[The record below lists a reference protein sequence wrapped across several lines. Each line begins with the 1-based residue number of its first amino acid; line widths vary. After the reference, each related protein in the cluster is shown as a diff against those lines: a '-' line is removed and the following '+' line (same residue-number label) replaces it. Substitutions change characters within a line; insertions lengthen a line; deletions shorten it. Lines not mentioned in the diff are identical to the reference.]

1 MPNNNTTPE
10 KILDIGGTEYLWG
23 KIKDY
28 QRDNRYI
35 YSVKGTQTQSTN
47 VWTGKIEINQLYNG
61 LTIAYYLPYAG
72 NSSNVTL
79 NLTLGNNTTTG
90 AVDVYLTGTT
100 RLTNQYGAGSVIL
113 LTYWSS
119 GSIKV
124 AGTTTTNNRWLRADY
139 DANTITTAT
148 TTGSGN
154 AVTSISASN
163 GALTVTKGSTFL
175 TAHPTITTST
185 DTTSTGSPS
194 HGGTFTAIDSV
205 TRDTNGHVTK
215 VNTKTITLP
224 SDSNTDTKVNVTLGT
239 TTKAYILGTS
249 TTPTS
254 TAKAVTSISDT
265 GVYLDTTAGRLRA
278 TTYGITNG
286 NYVNILSSS
295 TLSANATQ
303 TFPSTGGTLLNTGT
317 TSYTQT
323 VTSSATNAYEIGK
336 IKINGTETTI
346 YGKYTDTNTDTKVT
360 QSNAVANINRPLLLS
375 HDDNSVTDIT
385 TNTVYR
391 NPAIYA
397 NPSTGI
403 ITSTGYAAYNGDITI
418 RKDTSIAN
426 DLPATLQFINYQSD
440 NNITTNKS
448 FIKVHDDYDAYAS
461 GANMLI
467 QSGGNVIIGSGESPS
482 TIYSSIVKSNYPTT
496 EHLWLTTDI
505 GIKIVV
511 TDATD
516 VTDVSK
522 YKTFE
527 LSNSGNF
534 YQTTSAAYDNDGF
547 GIIGTKDRRFA
558 EGNFHHIDVTTGV
571 YYHKSYS
578 SSSEDTFPLI
588 YFNTSNIWIGAT
600 GATVAQ
606 HKGNLNLSAGFDIT
620 NNVPFESAKVAV
632 ANSDNTSATA
642 YDILHKGNTY
652 HLLTSSDDAWSSV
665 GVPLTS
671 GYIFKVLRIGNGSSA
686 PTPPAWAGSKYDN
699 GLVVGNVDGKMLI
712 TAGMDTPRVTFAGGH
727 NSSTVTKPQWYFKLT
742 GTNGFTYNL
751 DNFSTTDVKVAQNN
765 TTTNAAYR
773 VLLSYSSNDTN
784 ETNTARKSSGLTYNP
799 STGVLGVNGYTVSGT
814 SNSSYNFD
822 DFSTIKRFSTS
833 SNGQDNGWSTI
844 VTADGIAKL
853 QDSNT
858 SSVYV
863 TRHIPV
869 SSTTAYDPP
878 PWYAARHSVGLMFA
892 NQNQV
897 AIMSMASN
905 NSVPL
910 IKFGA
915 TGSGPNGTPVADGT
929 GPASPNG
936 VGWYFGLTGTTAITY
951 NLDNFLTSHP
961 SISTS
966 NGTLEYVE
974 GLDNGD
980 EFYAIDSLSRDA
992 NGHVTGYTYNKYTI
1006 ATDHVEFTRS
1016 LSSGTKIGTISINNV
1031 ETDIYCN
1038 NNNNVTQTNT
1048 TQSIDFR
1055 ILLSN
1060 TNTDTMQ
1067 TDAVYKNSKLLYNPG
1082 TGTLS
1087 TPIISLS
1094 YTNSSNTSLNFNTK
1108 IKPIVSSF
1116 NSTNY
1121 QTIQISDGT
1130 SSNNIY
1136 ITPSTNNTGTIGHTS
1151 LKWNGIYATT
1161 FYGGLNGTISSN
1173 TTATTQSVTDSSTKV
1188 ATTKFVKDAI
1198 TDSRV
1203 IHTAIGTAGSAGW
1216 VKIATMK
1223 HTSTYNNE
1231 PIMLTIVQRGDI
1243 DTYHL
1248 QISFKSVNSTDPS
1261 LNTFKITTESAKAY
1275 LFKSATSTW
1284 DLYVKKLNTYESINV
1299 TGFSFSSF
1307 SSSHMTWTWTDT
1319 QVTDSSITSTSGTL
1333 YGGTHAVSYDVETVK
1348 LYTRVANNT
1357 TSSLKCVPFLQDSA
1371 GNLDASGKLLYS
1383 SGFCFQFRT
1392 GQAAESPTNQQD
1404 GVDVLVLGNTT
1415 VSGTAGNSSG
1425 ILQLYSKLSQGIQLR
1440 ANKNSDSVLPS
1451 VALPAKANTS
1461 VLMSEIIMYEYS
1473 SGDKVSTYTSAAYS
1487 TQEFAYFKV
1496 FVSLNASNSGYSCYD
1511 VIYNNASTLNEFA
1524 LAWGKNTSGTGTVT
1538 LSTIMIQVS
1547 KSNNKYTFTAT
1558 TSNSFSVTGSTTSSV
1573 TSPTV
1578 YIKKII
1584 GVICESYNVL

>member
-90 AVDVYLTGTT
+90 AIDVYLTGTT

-346 YGKYTDTNTDTKVT
+346 YGKYTDTNTDTKVQ
-360 QSNAVANINRPLLLS
+360 QSNAVANIDRPLLLS
-375 HDDNSVTDIT
+375 HDNTSVTDIVT
-385 TNTVYR
+385 DTVYR
-391 NPAIYA
+391 NSAIYA

-403 ITSTGYAAYNGDITI
+403 ITSTGYNAYNGDITI

-534 YQTTSAAYDNDGF
+534 YQTTSEAYDNDGF

-600 GATVAQ
+600 GATATQ

-652 HLLTSSDDAWSSV
+652 HLLTSANDAWSSV

-742 GTNGFTYNL
+742 GTNATTYNL
-751 DNFSTTDVKVAQNN
+751 N
-765 TTTNAAYR
+765 
-773 VLLSYSSNDTN
+773 
-784 ETNTARKSSGLTYNP
+784 
-799 STGVLGVNGYTVSGT
+799 
-814 SNSSYNFD
+814 
-822 DFSTIKRFSTS
+822 
-833 SNGQDNGWSTI
+833 
-844 VTADGIAKL
+844 
-853 QDSNT
+853 
-858 SSVYV
+858 
-863 TRHIPV
+863 
-869 SSTTAYDPP
+869 
-878 PWYAARHSVGLMFA
+878 
-892 NQNQV
+892 
-897 AIMSMASN
+897 
-905 NSVPL
+905 
-910 IKFGA
+910 
-915 TGSGPNGTPVADGT
+915 
-929 GPASPNG
+929 
-936 VGWYFGLTGTTAITY
+936 
-951 NLDNFLTSHP
+951 NFLTSHP

-966 NGTLEYVE
+966 NGTLEYIE
-974 GLDNGD
+974 SLDSGD
-980 EFYAIDSLSRDA
+980 EFYAIDSLSRDT

-1173 TTATTQSVTDSSTKV
+1173 TTATTQSTTDSSTKV

-1248 QISFKSVNSTDPS
+1248 QISFKSVNSTDPE

-1371 GNLDASGKLLYS
+1371 NNLDASGKLLYS

-1473 SGDKVSTYTSAAYS
+1473 SGDKVSTYTSATYS

-1511 VIYNNASTLNEFA
+1511 VIYNNTTTLNEFA

-1578 YIKKII
+1578 YIRKII